1 MNSQFLERIRDV
13 VNHWYSDIP
22 GIKTAVDSIS
32 NAVDQVET
40 KLDTVITNTGADGK
54 LFQSKAYT
62 GSIATGLKTI
72 TATPLALFAGN
83 SEMSNRKRMIV
94 RNESTD
100 LRMRYG
106 TGQSNLQE
114 NGYPIDPGE
123 EKEFIFDPDT
133 AQTIYGVSEGGEIP
147 AFIEEK

>member
-1 MNSQFLERIRDV
+1 MKKYVRRIV
-13 VNHWYSDIP
+13 KAVNHWYSDIP
-22 GIKTAVDSIS
+22 GIKTAVDSIN

-40 KLDTVITNTGADGK
+40 KLDTVITNTGADSK
-54 LFQSKAYT
+54 LFQAKAYT
-62 GSIATGLKTI
+62 GSIATGQKTV
-72 TATPLALFAGN
+72 TATPSALFAGG